1 MVDVREA
8 ARLAGRTP
16 ETVRRWTWTGRLRAV
31 KDGNRLL
38 VSKAEVLH
46 LAGATAPS
54 PSSLGPTL
62 KEWAETVMHD
72 RQGDRGASAAD
83 LVLDDRARR

>member
-31 KDGNRLL
+31 KEGNRLL

-46 LAGATAPS
+46 LAGASAPS
-54 PSSLGPTL
+54 PGSGGPTL
-62 KEWAETVMHD
+62 AEWAETVLD
-72 RQGDRGASAAD
+72 GRDGERGASAAD